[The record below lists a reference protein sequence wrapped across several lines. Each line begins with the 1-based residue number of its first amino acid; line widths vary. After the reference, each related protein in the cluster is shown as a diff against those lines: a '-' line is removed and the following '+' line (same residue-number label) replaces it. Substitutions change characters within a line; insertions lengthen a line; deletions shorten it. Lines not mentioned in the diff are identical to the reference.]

1 MTVAELQRIIDK
13 AKKNKSRLEDTRIYI
28 SLQIVNE
35 KNKQKPDDAKI
46 KSLNADLTEATTQ
59 INKLNSEIKKNEG
72 YKTSLS
78 KTVTIDARL
87 KNLYSQYATLI
98 ARGEKTAA
106 VEKEIESALS
116 ERKTILTAI
125 TSYAPSYAPKSPI
138 PDNWKKTTTKIP
150 TTKKPSFITTT
161 KKPSGTTTKKP
172 SGTTTKKPSGTTT
185 AAPGGTTKK
194 PFKTFEKII
203 EGTEFWY
210 NLPDYIFEQDEV
222 LKRILEEAV
231 QNDWDEKKF
240 ISVVQSKSTWWQK
253 NEGPIRER
261 IIDLAKYNDLR
272 SRGID
277 VSNTAYGLYLSKN
290 LNAIKSRA
298 QELAGVALSDAQAQ
312 KIVEQIYNGFLDDDQ
327 TAIDRLIL
335 PYLGKITT
343 IAGGK
348 TTQTYSGEALRN
360 YQMLQAIAFQNG
372 LTLKDILPNVS
383 TATTAGDLE
392 KAVLQKIALGEIN
405 VNAVAQAARNLAAQG
420 QPEYVKNLLTQGYD
434 LSQVFS
440 PYRNVMAAELEIN
453 PDEISLND
461 PLLRSAITEKGE
473 QNMYDF
479 KKILRKDSRWP
490 YTENARNEVAGAVSS
505 ILRDFGFQG

>member
-13 AKKNKSRLEDTRIYI
+13 AKKNKIGLEGTLKAIGNE
-28 SLQIVNE
+28 LLAE
-35 KNKQKPDDAKI
+35 KNKSKPNDATI
-46 KSLNADLTEATTQ
+46 KSLNKRLADTKVE
-59 INKLNSEIKKNEG
+59 INKANAEIALNEK

-78 KTVTIDARL
+78 KTVTVDNKL
-87 KNLYSQYATLI
+87 KNLYSQYNTLL
-98 ARGEKTAA
+98 ARGESTTSVERQIEAALDERRTALGNLPA
-106 VEKEIESALS
+106 A
-116 ERKTILTAI
+116 
-125 TSYAPSYAPKSPI
+125 APGYVPKSPI
-138 PDNWKKTTTKIP
+138 PDNWKKTTTP
-150 TTKKPSFITTT
+150 KPTTT
-161 KKPSGTTTKKP
+161 KKVTTSTTIKPGGTTAKP
-172 SGTTTKKPSGTTT
+172 GGTT
-185 AAPGGTTKK
+185 AAPGGTTAAPGATTAK
-194 PFKTFEKII
+194 PKTFEEITA
-203 EGTEFWY
+203 GTEFWY
-210 NLPDYIFEQDEV
+210 NLPDYIFEQDDT
-222 LKRILEEAV
+222 LKKILEEAV
-231 QNDWDEKKF
+231 AGNWDNEKF
-240 ISVVQSKSTWWQK
+240 LSNVRARSTWWQK

-277 VSNTAYGLYLSKN
+277 VSKTAYGLYLSKN

-298 QELAGVALSDAQAQ
+298 QELAGVTLSDDQAQ
-312 KIVEQIYNGFLDDDQ
+312 KIVEQVYNGFLDDDQ

-348 TTQTYSGEALRN
+348 TTQTYSGEALQN

-434 LSQVFS
+434 LSQIFS
-440 PYRNVMAAELEIN
+440 PYRNVMAGELEIN

-479 KKILRKDSRWP
+479 KKMLRKDSRWQ